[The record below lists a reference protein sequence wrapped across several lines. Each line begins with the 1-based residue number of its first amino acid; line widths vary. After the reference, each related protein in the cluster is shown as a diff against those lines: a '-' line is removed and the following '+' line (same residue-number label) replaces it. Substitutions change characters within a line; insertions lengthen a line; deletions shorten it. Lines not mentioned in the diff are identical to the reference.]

1 MRDGHLSI
9 ERVTNE
15 EKGFET
21 VTLAGPITLATLF
34 DLQESF
40 RNKTSPKTII
50 DLSGVPYIDSAGLGA
65 ILSFHASCKRGG
77 KIYTL
82 AAMPARVYTMF
93 AASKVDK
100 LVNICPTLQEAE
112 AFLSR

>member
-1 MRDGHLSI
+1 MRDGLLTI

-15 EKGFET
+15 EHGVET
-21 VTLAGPITLATLF
+21 VTLAGPLTLATLF
-34 DLQESF
+34 ELQESF
-40 RNKTSPKTII
+40 RNKTSHKTII

-77 KIYTL
+77 RTYTL
-82 AAMPARVYTMF
+82 AGMAARVYTMF

-100 LVNICPTLQEAE
+100 LVNICPTLKDAH
-112 AFLSR
+112 AFLCK